1 MCNQSR
7 YFHRVRNV
15 CYDIIDVVKKECDA
29 MFLGVPIWKI
39 IVDAYFVWVL
49 VVFLVKFLL
58 SNKRMLSIASS
69 FLLVYIL
76 ALIANYFDLLI
87 SSKVLAY
94 LAEWLPILMIV
105 IMAPDIRRSLE
116 FVWKADSRNENVVMG
131 SERTK
136 QAIVDAAMY
145 LSNQQIGA
153 LMTIEK
159 HNTLDQ
165 YAERAIMMNSEVSK
179 EVLINIFTP
188 NTPLHDGAV
197 IIRGDTILCAAA
209 YFVLSD
215 NQNFEKTT
223 GSRHRAGLGISE
235 ITDSLTIIVSEETG
249 SVSIAVEGIMLK
261 INDRDKLM
269 EYINMFMK

>member
-1 MCNQSR
+1 MLFN
-7 YFHRVRNV
+7 
-15 CYDIIDVVKKECDA
+15 E
-29 MFLGVPIWKI
+29 PIWKVL
-39 IVDAYFVWVL
+39 VDAYIVWVL
-49 VVFLVKFLL
+49 VFFLFKFLL
-58 SNKRMLSIASS
+58 SNKRMLSIAIS
-69 FLLVYIL
+69 FLFIYVL
-76 ALIANYFDLLI
+76 AYIANQIDLLI
-87 SSKVLAY
+87 STPILTY
-94 LAEWLPILMIV
+94 LAEWMPILMII

-116 FVWKADSRNENVVMG
+116 IVWKGDSRNEVVVMG
-131 SERTK
+131 SQRTK
-136 QAIVDAAMY
+136 EAIVDAAMY
-145 LSNQQIGA
+145 LSTQKIGA
-153 LMTIEK
+153 LVTIEK

-197 IIRGDTILCAAA
+197 IIRGDLILCAGA

-215 NQNFEKTT
+215 NQNFDKTM

-235 ITDSLTIIVSEETG
+235 ITDSLTVIVSEETG
-249 SVSIAVEGIMLK
+249 SVSISVEGIMLK

>member
-1 MCNQSR
+1 ML
-7 YFHRVRNV
+7 F
-15 CYDIIDVVKKECDA
+15 
-29 MFLGVPIWKI
+29 GVEIWKVV
-39 IVDAYFVWVL
+39 VDAYIVWVL
-49 VVFLVKFLL
+49 AVFIVKFLV
-58 SNKRMLSIASS
+58 SNKRMLSIAIT
-69 FLLVYIL
+69 FLFVYLLAFLANILDLLVSTVFL
-76 ALIANYFDLLI
+76 NYLQ
-87 SSKVLAY
+87 
-94 LAEWLPILMIV
+94 EWMPILMIV

-116 FVWKADSRNENVVMG
+116 IVWKSDSRNEMVVMG

-136 QAIVDAAMY
+136 QSIIEAAMY
-145 LSNQQIGA
+145 LSSQKIGA

-179 EVLINIFTP
+179 ELLINIFTP

-197 IIRGDTILCAAA
+197 IIRGDLIVCAGA

-235 ITDSLTIIVSEETG
+235 ITDSLTVIVSEETG
-249 SVSIAVEGIMLK
+249 NVSIAVEGIMLK

>member
-1 MCNQSR
+1 ML
-7 YFHRVRNV
+7 F
-15 CYDIIDVVKKECDA
+15 DI
-29 MFLGVPIWKI
+29 PIWKI
-39 IVDAYFVWVL
+39 VIDAYFVWVL
-49 VVFLVKFLL
+49 TIFLVKFVI
-58 SNKRMLSIASS
+58 SNKKMMSIGIS
-69 FLLVYIL
+69 FLFVYLL
-76 ALIANYFDLLI
+76 AYVANLLDLLV
-87 SSKVLAY
+87 SGPVLAY
-94 LAEWLPILMIV
+94 LAQWMPVLAII

-116 FVWKADSRNENVVMG
+116 IVWKADARNDVLVMG

-136 QAIVDAAMY
+136 LCIVDAAIY
-145 LSNQQIGA
+145 LSSQKIGA

-165 YAERAIMMNSEVSK
+165 YSERAIMMNSEVSK

-197 IIRGDTILCAAA
+197 IIRGDSILCAGA

-215 NQNFEKTT
+215 NENFDKTM

-235 ITDSLTIIVSEETG
+235 ITDSMTVIVSEETG
-249 SVSIAVEGIMLK
+249 HISIAIEGIMLK

-269 EYINMFMK
+269 EYVNMFMK

>member
-1 MCNQSR
+1 ML
-7 YFHRVRNV
+7 FG
-15 CYDIIDVVKKECDA
+15 I
-29 MFLGVPIWKI
+29 PIWKVL
-39 IVDAYFVWVL
+39 VDAYIVWVL
-49 VVFLVKFLL
+49 VFFLVKFLL
-58 SNKRMLSIASS
+58 SNKRMLSIATS
-69 FLLVYIL
+69 FLFVYVL
-76 ALIANYFDLLI
+76 NYIANVFELPITSPILSYI
-87 SSKVLAY
+87 
-94 LAEWLPILMIV
+94 AEWMPILLIV

-116 FVWKADSRNENVVMG
+116 MVWKADTRNEIVVMG

-136 QAIVDAAMY
+136 QSIVDAAMF
-145 LSNQQIGA
+145 LSSQQIGA

-165 YAERAIMMNSEVSK
+165 YAERAITMNSEVSK
-179 EVLINIFTP
+179 EILINIFTP

-197 IIRGDTILCAAA
+197 IIRGDSILCAGA

-215 NQNFEKTT
+215 NQNFDKTM

>member
-1 MCNQSR
+1 ML
-7 YFHRVRNV
+7 F
-15 CYDIIDVVKKECDA
+15 
-29 MFLGVPIWKI
+29 GVPIWKVL
-39 IVDAYFVWVL
+39 VDAYFVWVL

-69 FLLVYIL
+69 FILIYVL
-76 ALIANYFDLLI
+76 ALVANYFELLI
-87 SSKVLAY
+87 SSKVLGY
-94 LAEWLPILMIV
+94 LTEWLPILMIV

-136 QAIVDAAMY
+136 QAIVDASMY
-145 LSNQQIGA
+145 LSSQQIGA

-197 IIRGDTILCAAA
+197 IIRGDSILCAGA

>member
-1 MCNQSR
+1 ML
-7 YFHRVRNV
+7 F
-15 CYDIIDVVKKECDA
+15 
-29 MFLGVPIWKI
+29 GVPIWKV
-39 IVDAYFVWVL
+39 IVDTYFVWVL
-49 VVFLVKFLL
+49 VVFLVKFLI
-58 SNKRMLSIASS
+58 SNKRMLSIAAS
-69 FLLVYIL
+69 FIL
-76 ALIANYFDLLI
+76 IYVAAFIANHFELLI
-87 SSKVLAY
+87 SSKILSY
-94 LAEWLPILMIV
+94 LAEWLPILLIV

-136 QAIVDAAMY
+136 NAIVDAAMY
-145 LSNQQIGA
+145 LSSQQIGA

-197 IIRGDTILCAAA
+197 IIRGDSILCAGA

-215 NQNFEKTT
+215 NESFEKTT

-249 SVSIAVEGIMLK
+249 NVSIAVEGIMLK

>member
-1 MCNQSR
+1 
-7 YFHRVRNV
+7 
-15 CYDIIDVVKKECDA
+15 
-29 MFLGVPIWKI
+29 MFLGVPIWKV
-39 IVDAYFVWVL
+39 IVDTYFVWVL
-49 VVFLVKFLL
+49 VVFLLKFLI
-58 SNKRMLSIASS
+58 SNKRMLSIAAS
-69 FLLVYIL
+69 FILIYVL

-87 SSKVLAY
+87 SSKVLSY
-94 LAEWLPILMIV
+94 LAEWLPILIIV
-105 IMAPDIRRSLE
+105 VMAPDIRRSLE
-116 FVWKADSRNENVVMG
+116 FVWKADTRGENVVMG

-136 QAIVDAAMY
+136 HAIVDAAMY
-145 LSNQQIGA
+145 LSTQQIGA
-153 LMTIEK
+153 LITIEK

-197 IIRGDTILCAAA
+197 IIRGDSILCAAA

-215 NQNFEKTT
+215 NQSFEKTT

-235 ITDSLTIIVSEETG
+235 ITDSLTVIVSEETG
-249 SVSIAVEGIMLK
+249 NVSIAVEGIMLK

>member
-1 MCNQSR
+1 ML
-7 YFHRVRNV
+7 F
-15 CYDIIDVVKKECDA
+15 
-29 MFLGVPIWKI
+29 GVEIWKVV
-39 IVDAYFVWVL
+39 VDAYIVWVL
-49 VVFLVKFLL
+49 AVFLVKFLV
-58 SNKRMLSIASS
+58 SNKRMLSIAIT
-69 FLLVYIL
+69 FLFVYLLAFLANLLDLLVSTVFL
-76 ALIANYFDLLI
+76 NYLQ
-87 SSKVLAY
+87 
-94 LAEWLPILMIV
+94 EWMPILMIV

-116 FVWKADSRNENVVMG
+116 IVWKSDSRNEMIVMG

-136 QAIVDAAMY
+136 QSIIEAAMY
-145 LSNQQIGA
+145 LSSQKIGA

-179 EVLINIFTP
+179 ELLINIFTP

-197 IIRGDTILCAAA
+197 IIRGDLIVCAGA

-235 ITDSLTIIVSEETG
+235 ITDSLTVIVSEETG
-249 SVSIAVEGIMLK
+249 NVSIAVEGIMLK

>member
-1 MCNQSR
+1 
-7 YFHRVRNV
+7 
-15 CYDIIDVVKKECDA
+15 
-29 MFLGVPIWKI
+29 
-39 IVDAYFVWVL
+39 
-49 VVFLVKFLL
+49 
-58 SNKRMLSIASS
+58 MLSIATS
-69 FLLVYIL
+69 FLFVYL
-76 ALIANYFDLLI
+76 LSYVANLFEFPI
-87 SSKVLAY
+87 TS
-94 LAEWLPILMIV
+94 PILTYVVEWMPILIIV

-116 FVWKADSRNENVVMG
+116 MVWKADTRNELVVMG
-131 SERTK
+131 SEKTK

-145 LSNQQIGA
+145 LSSQQIGA

-165 YAERAIMMNSEVSK
+165 YAERAITMNSEVSK
-179 EVLINIFTP
+179 EILINIFTP

-197 IIRGDTILCAAA
+197 IIRGDSILCAGA

-215 NQNFEKTT
+215 NQNFDKTM

>member
-1 MCNQSR
+1 MI
-7 YFHRVRNV
+7 F
-15 CYDIIDVVKKECDA
+15 
-29 MFLGVPIWKI
+29 GVPIWKV

-69 FLLVYIL
+69 FVLIYIL

-87 SSKVLAY
+87 SSRVLSY
-94 LAEWLPILMIV
+94 LTEWLPILIIV

-145 LSNQQIGA
+145 LSSQQIGA

-197 IIRGDTILCAAA
+197 IIRGDTILCAGA

-215 NQNFEKTT
+215 NTNFEKTT

>member
-1 MCNQSR
+1 ML
-7 YFHRVRNV
+7 F
-15 CYDIIDVVKKECDA
+15 
-29 MFLGVPIWKI
+29 GVEIWKI
-39 IVDAYFVWVL
+39 VVDAYIVWVL
-49 VVFLVKFLL
+49 AVFLVKFLV
-58 SNKRMLSIASS
+58 SNKRMLSIAIT
-69 FLLVYIL
+69 FLFVYLLAFLANLLDLVVSTVFL
-76 ALIANYFDLLI
+76 NYLQ
-87 SSKVLAY
+87 
-94 LAEWLPILMIV
+94 EWMPILMIV

-116 FVWKADSRNENVVMG
+116 IVWKSDSRNEMIVMG

-136 QAIVDAAMY
+136 QSIIEAAMY
-145 LSNQQIGA
+145 LSSQKIGA

-179 EVLINIFTP
+179 ELLINIFTP

-197 IIRGDTILCAAA
+197 IIRGDLIVCAGA

-235 ITDSLTIIVSEETG
+235 ITDSLTVIVSEETG
-249 SVSIAVEGIMLK
+249 NVSIAVEGIMLK

>member
-1 MCNQSR
+1 MWN
-7 YFHRVRNV
+7 
-15 CYDIIDVVKKECDA
+15 DI
-29 MFLGVPIWKI
+29 PIWKI
-39 IVDAYFVWVL
+39 IVDAYIVWVL
-49 VVFLVKFLL
+49 VVFVVKFLL
-58 SNKRMLSIASS
+58 SNKRMLAVVSS
-69 FLLVYIL
+69 FLLVYFL
-76 ALIANYFDLLI
+76 AFLANYFDLFI
-87 SSKVLAY
+87 SSKILGY
-94 LAEWLPILMIV
+94 LTQWLPIVLIV

-116 FVWKADSRNENVVMG
+116 FVWKADSRNEELVMG

-136 QAIVDAAMY
+136 QAIVDTAMT
-145 LSNQQIGA
+145 LSGQKIGA
-153 LMTIEK
+153 LITIEK

-165 YAERAIMMNSEVSK
+165 YAERAIMMNSQVSK

-197 IIRGDTILCAAA
+197 IIRGDSILCAGA

-249 SVSIAVEGIMLK
+249 NVSIAVEGIMLK

>member
-1 MCNQSR
+1 ML
-7 YFHRVRNV
+7 FGT
-15 CYDIIDVVKKECDA
+15 I
-29 MFLGVPIWKI
+29 PIWKL
-39 IVDAYFVWVL
+39 IVDAYFVWIFVFFIIQ
-49 VVFLVKFLL
+49 FLVT
-58 SNKRMLSIASS
+58 NKRMLSLGVA
-69 FLLVYIL
+69 FLFVYIL
-76 ALIANYFDLLI
+76 TYLANRFDLLI
-87 SSKVLAY
+87 STPILNY
-94 LAEWLPILMIV
+94 LAEWMPFLLVV
-105 IMAPDIRRSLE
+105 IMAPDIRRGLE
-116 FVWKADSRNENVVMG
+116 FVWKADQRRETLVMG

-136 QAIVDAAMY
+136 ESIVDACML
-145 LSNQQIGA
+145 LSSQQIGA
-153 LMTIEK
+153 LITIEK

-165 YAERAIMMNSEVSK
+165 YAERAITMNSEVSK

-197 IIRGDTILCAAA
+197 IIRGDHILCAGA

-215 NQNFEKTT
+215 NQNFEKSM

-249 SVSIAVEGIMLK
+249 SISIAVEGIMLK

>member
-1 MCNQSR
+1 ML
-7 YFHRVRNV
+7 F
-15 CYDIIDVVKKECDA
+15 
-29 MFLGVPIWKI
+29 GVEIWKVV
-39 IVDAYFVWVL
+39 VDAYIVWVL
-49 VVFLVKFLL
+49 AVFLVKFLV
-58 SNKRMLSIASS
+58 SNKRMHSIAIT
-69 FLLVYIL
+69 FLFVYLLAFLANLLDLLVSTVFL
-76 ALIANYFDLLI
+76 NYLQ
-87 SSKVLAY
+87 
-94 LAEWLPILMIV
+94 EWMPILMIV

-116 FVWKADSRNENVVMG
+116 IVWKSDSRNEMIVMG

-136 QAIVDAAMY
+136 QSIIEAAMY
-145 LSNQQIGA
+145 LSSQKIGA

-179 EVLINIFTP
+179 ELLINIFTP

-197 IIRGDTILCAAA
+197 IIRGDLIVCAGA

-235 ITDSLTIIVSEETG
+235 ITDSLTVIVSEETG
-249 SVSIAVEGIMLK
+249 NVSIAVEGIMLK